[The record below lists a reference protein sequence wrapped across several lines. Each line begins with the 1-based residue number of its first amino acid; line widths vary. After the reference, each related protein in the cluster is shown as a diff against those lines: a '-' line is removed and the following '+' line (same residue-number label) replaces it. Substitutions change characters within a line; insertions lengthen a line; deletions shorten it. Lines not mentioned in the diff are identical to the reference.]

1 MQTTAGWDAL
11 WFRINTQKSTTV
23 ELMAVSDCGVLSSCA
38 LCLSLTPKPAGVQIF
53 LESDP
58 DAGLDLNAG
67 LPKQSVSRLNVAAF
81 QHEKLQWLKLQIIY
95 F

>member
-1 MQTTAGWDAL
+1 M
-11 WFRINTQKSTTV
+11 V
-23 ELMAVSDCGVLSSCA
+23 ELMAVSDCGMLSSCA
-38 LCLSLTPKPAGVQIF
+38 LCLSLTPKPAGEQIF
-53 LESDP
+53 LDTDP
-58 DAGLDLNAG
+58 DSSLDLDAG